1 MLNDLVG
8 KPITENSY
16 VVYSGFNN
24 ELQVGNTSYS
34 TEKMVVIEMIPAL
47 TKTGRTRKLI
57 RKYPTDVV
65 VLTNDEFTAWN
76 NARRE
81 KIVIDKLHNS
91 CNNT

>member
-1 MLNDLVG
+1 
-8 KPITENSY
+8 
-16 VVYSGFNN
+16 
-24 ELQVGNTSYS
+24 
-34 TEKMVVIEMIPAL
+34 MIPAL

-57 RKYPTDVV
+57 RKYPTEVV